1 VEGPFFKNPPKKE
14 MNDMTENNVLEEIKD
29 DELIEEIVEEDEI
42 EVWRVTTMKANGSV
56 WTKTYNDSVGVA
68 DALNE
73 LVFKFPHII
82 ISRQTLK
89 ISPDDYRRNQ
99 NDRQRQES

>member
-1 VEGPFFKNPPKKE
+1 MGTSFFKNPKKGM
-14 MNDMTENNVLEEIKD
+14 MNDMTENNMKEEIKN
-29 DELIEEIVEEDEI
+29 DEVNEEIEEIEEQ

-56 WTKTYNDSVGVA
+56 WTKTYNDVDEVA
-68 DALNE
+68 GALND

-89 ISPDDYRRNQ
+89 LSPQEYKRNQ
-99 NDRQRQES
+99 NGRQRQES

>member
-1 VEGPFFKNPPKKE
+1 LGKEKPFFKNAPKKE
-14 MNDMTENNVLEEIKD
+14 MSNMTENNVLKEE
-29 DELIEEIVEEDEI
+29 EIEEIEEEK
-42 EVWRVTTMKANGSV
+42 ELWRVTTMKANGSV
-56 WTKTYNDSVGVA
+56 WTKTYEDSQGVA

-89 ISPDDYRRNQ
+89 ISPDDYRKNQ
-99 NDRQRQES
+99 ND